1 MRAIWIIPVIVSI
14 LILGTLGL
22 SQNAYAPPFNEDA
35 KLTASDAAF
44 GDRFGESVS
53 ISGDIA
59 IVSAPRN
66 NDPAIESGSAYVF
79 DRNEGGAGNW
89 GQVAKLTPSDPTA
102 GDQFGTSVS
111 ISGDTAIVSALNDDD
126 KGPNSGSAYVF
137 VKPGGGWTDSTQT
150 AKLTASDGAGGD
162 NFGLSVSISGD
173 TVIVGARLDD
183 DACLPTINTGCNS
196 GSAYVFVKPGGGWT
210 GSLNEDAKLTASD
223 GAVGDNFGASVS
235 ISVDT
240 AIVGAFVDDNLKGSA
255 YVFVKPGGGWTG
267 SLNEDA
273 KLTASDAAFGDRF
286 GSTVSISG
294 DTAIVGAHNDGAD
307 SGSAYV
313 FVKPGGGWTGP
324 LNEDAKLTA
333 SDAAGIDLFGVS
345 VSISVDTAIVGA
357 FFDDDAC
364 LPTIN
369 TSCNSGSA
377 YVFVKPGGGWTGPLN
392 EDAKLTASDAAADD
406 NFGISVS
413 ISGGTAI
420 VGAFFDDDTAADSG
434 SAYVFELTK
443 ADLSIT
449 KTDNQDPVIMGN
461 ELIYTL
467 TVDNAGPG
475 DPQNV
480 VVSDTLPAG
489 VTLVSVSSSQGGC
502 AALPCNLGT
511 ITNGGSAT
519 VTITVMVN
527 FGTLDILTNTAS
539 VSGTIDPDTTNNE
552 DTAETLVE
560 AGAPTPPGPPDEPGP
575 PPGVP
580 PGVPPGP
587 P

>member
-1 MRAIWIIPVIVSI
+1 MLGMRAIWIIPVIVSI

-240 AIVGAFVDDNLKGSA
+240 AIVGAF
-255 YVFVKPGGGWTG
+255 
-267 SLNEDA
+267 
-273 KLTASDAAFGDRF
+273 
-286 GSTVSISG
+286 
-294 DTAIVGAHNDGAD
+294 
-307 SGSAYV
+307 
-313 FVKPGGGWTGP
+313 
-324 LNEDAKLTA
+324 
-333 SDAAGIDLFGVS
+333 
-345 VSISVDTAIVGA
+345 
-357 FFDDDAC
+357 FDDDAC